1 VRLEHRGAAASR
13 HKLVRAVS
21 RSVVVALPV
30 GTPAHTAYYDQG
42 HLQQMLME
50 NVLNLQAHTRIVTPC
65 CRLNRCDDNGTD
77 VCEFVLHL
85 WGLQPKRREEIF
97 SLIIEGKKPD
107 IGIEMPRFN
116 VASE

>member
-1 VRLEHRGAAASR
+1 MLLLRAKVGPSSFSKRGGRAACR
-13 HKLVRAVS
+13 D
-21 RSVVVALPV
+21 
-30 GTPAHTAYYDQG
+30 PAHTAYYDQG